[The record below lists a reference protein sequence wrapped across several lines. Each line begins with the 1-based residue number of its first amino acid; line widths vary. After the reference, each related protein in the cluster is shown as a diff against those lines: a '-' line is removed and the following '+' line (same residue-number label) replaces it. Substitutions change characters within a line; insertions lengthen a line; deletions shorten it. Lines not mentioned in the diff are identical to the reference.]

1 MTGSEPRL
9 HGLFIIRMT
18 GSEPLFKIVAYL
30 LLLLYAVF
38 INMSI
43 PAKRLI
49 FTIDF
54 QVQNIILMKCIF

>member
-1 MTGSEPRL
+1 
-9 HGLFIIRMT
+9 MT

-49 FTIDF
+49 FRYRTLF
-54 QVQNIILMKCIF
+54 

>member
-49 FTIDF
+49 FRYRTLF
-54 QVQNIILMKCIF
+54 